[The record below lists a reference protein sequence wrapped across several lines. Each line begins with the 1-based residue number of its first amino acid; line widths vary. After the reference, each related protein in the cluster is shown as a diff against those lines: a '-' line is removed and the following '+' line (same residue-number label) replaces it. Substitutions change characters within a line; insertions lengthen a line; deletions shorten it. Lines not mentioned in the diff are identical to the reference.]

1 MSSISGVDNG
11 ANISTRANINSKIA
25 GDSAAQQATVS
36 HTPEPVANAT
46 STGTTVVLSTAAHD
60 KLAAEQ
66 GAAKVADS
74 SEGETAKVANAESD
88 DGDLESF
95 AFGALGLDHPDHIDE
110 NSDSSYSAGQ
120 YVKAVATI
128 GGMIAMFI

>member
-11 ANISTRANINSKIA
+11 ANISTGTNINSKIT
-25 GDSAAQQATVS
+25 GDSAAQQATAS
-36 HTPEPVANAT
+36 HASESVANTT
-46 STGTTVVLSTAAHD
+46 STGTTVVLSTAAQD

-66 GAAKVADS
+66 GATKVAGS
-74 SEGETAKVANAESD
+74 SKAEAGKVANAESD
-88 DGDLESF
+88 GGELKSF